1 MDKLG
6 ENFDKEKDLYIE
18 TELISLIKVEDW
30 FKDGGST
37 IKRTL
42 RKGKGKSPSSDSTIK
57 GKVFL

>member
-30 FKDGGST
+30 FKDGG
-37 IKRTL
+37 
-42 RKGKGKSPSSDSTIK
+42 
-57 GKVFL
+57 